1 MKTVRNDYNLSE
13 RVRRYL
19 VKYIQDRDLKPGD
32 RVPSEIQVSSE
43 LGISRGVVR
52 QAYHSLR
59 TAGILEIAM
68 GRSPRVGELS
78 HTAFTPV
85 LAHALSTEQVSVEEV
100 LELRLAVEVH
110 AAALAAI
117 HRDSGHIEALKKTVE
132 GMRRTVEDLDRFA
145 RIDVRFHQL
154 IGKATGNTLF
164 EIFSRTLHGS
174 LESSIRTGLRSRST
188 LTQIEKIVDTHQAIV
203 NAIEAQDPSRARDF
217 MALHFAEAKNALQ
230 LSKAARHNLAGP
242 EKESERR
249 NRINQSAGSAFDAR
263 RGNGKQKRLPS

>member
-1 MKTVRNDYNLSE
+1 MKPTVRNGHNLSE
-13 RVRRYL
+13 RVTQYL
-19 VKYIQDRDLKPGD
+19 VKHIHDNDLKPGD

-78 HTAFTPV
+78 HDAFTP
-85 LAHALSTEQVSVEEV
+85 LLLHALSTEQVSVEDV
-100 LELRLAVEVH
+100 LELRFAVEVH
-110 AAALAAI
+110 AAELAAI
-117 HRDSGHIEALKKTVE
+117 HRNSAQVEALKRLVE
-132 GMRRTVEDLDRFA
+132 GMRKTVTDHDRFA

-154 IGKATGNTLF
+154 IGKATGNALF

-188 LTQIEKIVDTHQAIV
+188 LAQIEKIVDTHQAIV
-203 NAIEAQDPSRARDF
+203 DAIETQQPSRARKM
-217 MALHFAEAKNALQ
+217 MALHFDEAKAALQ
-230 LSKAARHNLAGP
+230 VASKAAR
-242 EKESERR
+242 
-249 NRINQSAGSAFDAR
+249 Q
-263 RGNGKQKRLPS
+263 